1 MHLKYFCCCFVCFLT
16 VLIGCSHKKQFY
28 RYCLPNTRPA
38 ILSAY
43 NRTRQNSLA
52 CLFIRPHIFHNQG
65 QCTGTEAKRRFLSLN
80 KRPLRQIVLPRLIG
94 CGVFFFFFFYLA
106 LHEEICGRGQTFHL
120 IKDTFNISSPLS
132 PVISLYTHLTYS
144 APPHL
149 SPLLFFSLSS
159 IIASPKVPFTATVP
173 FCSPLDAF

>member
-1 MHLKYFCCCFVCFLT
+1 MHLKYFRCYFVCFLT

-65 QCTGTEAKRRFLSLN
+65 QCTGTEAKRRFFPSIKGHLG
-80 KRPLRQIVLPRLIG
+80 RQFSPDSSAV
-94 CGVFFFFFFYLA
+94 VFFFFFFYLA

-173 FCSPLDAF
+173 FCLPLDAF